1 MGKKLEEMTRKEL
14 WQLFPIQLTEHRDCW
29 AQWYREEAQRLCA
42 LLSDQPVRAMHHIGS
57 TAVEGI
63 WAKPIVDILVE
74 LEPGANME
82 AAARAAVAGGY
93 RIMSR
98 EEGRIS
104 LNLGYTEEGY
114 AERVFHLHLRF
125 AGDCDEVYFRNL
137 LRSAPEFAQEYEELK
152 LSLWKQY
159 EYDRD
164 AYTEGKTAFITRFT
178 KLARLGHEAK
188 ESGVEIEG
196 AQ

>member
-1 MGKKLEEMTRKEL
+1 MGKKLEEMTREEL
-14 WQLFPIQLTEHRDCW
+14 WQIFPIQLTEHRDCW
-29 AQWYREEAQRLCA
+29 AQWYREEAQRLRA
-42 LLSDQPVRAMHHIGS
+42 LLSGQPVRRIHHIGS

-74 LEPGANME
+74 LESGCDLE
-82 AAARAAVAGGY
+82 AAAQAAVRGGY

-98 EEGRIS
+98 EPGRVL
-104 LNLGYTEEGY
+104 LNLGYTEEGF
-114 AERVFHLHLRF
+114 AEQVFHLHLRY
-125 AGDCDEVYFRNL
+125 AGDCDEVYFCNL
-137 LRSAPEFAQEYEELK
+137 LQKAPELAQEYEELK

-178 KLARLGHEAK
+178 QLAKLGQDARQG
-188 ESGVEIEG
+188 S
-196 AQ
+196 AQIGQA

>member
-42 LLSDQPVRAMHHIGS
+42 LLSGQPVREIHHIGS

-74 LEPGANME
+74 LEPDGDME
-82 AAARAAVAGGY
+82 AAAQAALDGGY

-98 EEGRIS
+98 EPGRIS

-196 AQ
+196 VQ